1 MTMISW
7 VGEGDGADWRAIRIG
22 PRTSGLAILTAT
34 ACALNV
40 VESIGQP
47 CPVPLRFSSVTIAAL
62 MRASWDAVELSWG
75 KEKGMDEL
83 FRTWPAATFAFRIW
97 ICSCLGENYA
107 ETDAKDGVLH
117 VCPYLDE
124 GHTVWRAGARDLD
137 GLTVGPVHGAITIT
151 GACIDPSVTKNDSR
165 GYRNVPVGLTPA
177 EKPN

>member
-1 MTMISW
+1 M
-7 VGEGDGADWRAIRIG
+7 
-22 PRTSGLAILTAT
+22 
-34 ACALNV
+34 
-40 VESIGQP
+40 
-47 CPVPLRFSSVTIAAL
+47 
-62 MRASWDAVELSWG
+62 
-75 KEKGMDEL
+75 
-83 FRTWPAATFAFRIW
+83 
-97 ICSCLGENYA
+97 GENYA

-165 GYRNVPVGLTPA
+165 GYRNLPVGLTPA